1 MRIFHHRL
9 LVILECSI
17 LLIILSCNNSKTKE
31 IGNNDS
37 QIIETEEINST
48 QRIDELKPDEMMFLV
63 EGAIDTW
70 FFYNLDNYA
79 SYTPIIRKTD
89 YDSIRNIHIHH
100 IRYRSMNLDGG
111 YETVEK
117 TFSVTFTFNDKG
129 VPDFTVTE
137 IN

>member
-1 MRIFHHRL
+1 M
-9 LVILECSI
+9 
-17 LLIILSCNNSKTKE
+17 
-31 IGNNDS
+31 GNNF
-37 QIIETEEINST
+37 QRIEKEEINSP
-48 QRIDELKPDEMMFLV
+48 QRIDELKPHEMMFLV

-79 SYTPIIRKTD
+79 SFKPIIRKTD

-129 VPDFTVTE
+129 VSDFTVTE